1 MAFAL
6 HQGTHHPRLQLKHD
20 KTIKHQQQFNS
31 TPLPV
36 GKRSENECKSG

>member
-20 KTIKHQQQFNS
+20 KTIKYQQQFNS
-31 TPLPV
+31 TPITSWETFR
-36 GKRSENECKSG
+36 KRV